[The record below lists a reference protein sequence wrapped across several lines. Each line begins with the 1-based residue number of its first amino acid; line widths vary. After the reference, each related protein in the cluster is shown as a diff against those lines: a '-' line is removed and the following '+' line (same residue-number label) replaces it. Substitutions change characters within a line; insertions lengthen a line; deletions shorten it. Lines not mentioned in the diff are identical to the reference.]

1 VRLWY
6 HLLRRLSI
14 DPSVCHNAPV
24 SLTDPLAD
32 GGPAEGPG
40 PPSGVRRERHI
51 ERAQAARRDRIR
63 AAAQALASEG
73 GYAAVTMHDVAER
86 AGVGRATVYR
96 YYSSKDH
103 LIADVHLT
111 QSAQLIEELRAVPP
125 TGKTPADRLSEVGS
139 RVIEVAAGDLK
150 LTEAGVWLALSDD
163 PAIASAQEWR
173 ARMMHP
179 YLDAA
184 LGDDT
189 TVDRE
194 TVAEVMQAV
203 LFQAL
208 AGLARGRYDAEEA
221 KAVLSRAAHALLDR

>member
-1 VRLWY
+1 VTE
-6 HLLRRLSI
+6 
-14 DPSVCHNAPV
+14 P
-24 SLTDPLAD
+24 
-32 GGPAEGPG
+32 E
-40 PPSGVRRERHI
+40 VRRERNI
-51 ERAQAARRDRIR
+51 ERAQAARRTRIR
-63 AAAQALASEG
+63 EAARELATEG

-103 LIADVHLT
+103 LIADVHLE
-111 QSAQLIEELRAVPP
+111 QSAQLIEGLQAHPP
-125 TGKTPADRLSEVGS
+125 AGVTPAEKLSEV
-139 RVIEVAAGDLK
+139 VARAVDLATANPK
-150 LTEAGVWLALSDD
+150 LTEAGVALALSDD

-208 AGLARGRYDAEEA
+208 LGLARGRYDGPEA
-221 KAVLSRAAHALLDR
+221 KAILARAAHALLDRG